1 MTGERLDD
9 PLAEAT
15 RLVALADSSGLAV
28 RLIGGLAIEARVPG
42 WKGGARSV
50 AGRRDIDL
58 ATSRRDAAGVAR
70 LLGDVGYVADRH
82 YNAIYGHKQLY
93 FMGPTNARPID
104 VVIET
109 LEMSHRLQFGP
120 RLAADYPTLSLADL
134 LLSKLQ
140 IVHLNAKDALDAW
153 VLLANFP
160 LAEADREGINV
171 RRLVEVTAHDWGWWR
186 TVSGNLDR
194 LLDPVTERLP
204 PALHDPVAQIRAIR
218 SAIDQAP
225 KSALWRLRARIG
237 ERVRW
242 YDEPEEIGHEQP

>member
-1 MTGERLDD
+1 MTAERLDD

-15 RLVALADSSGLAV
+15 RLVALADANGLAI

-42 WKGGARSV
+42 WSGGARS
-50 AGRRDIDL
+50 AAARRDIDL
-58 ATSRRDAAGVAR
+58 ATGRRDAAGVAR
-70 LLGDVGYVADRH
+70 LLSELGYVADRH

-93 FMGPTNARPID
+93 FMDPTSARPVD

-140 IVHLNAKDALDAW
+140 IVQLNAKDALDAQ
-153 VLLANFP
+153 VLLASFP
-160 LAEADREGINV
+160 LAETDREGINV
-171 RRLVEVTAHDWGWWR
+171 RRLVEVTANDWGWWR
-186 TVSGNLDR
+186 TVTGNLD
-194 LLDPVTERLP
+194 LLLNPVNDSLP
-204 PALHDPVAQIRAIR
+204 PALQDPVTQIRAIR
-218 SAIDQAP
+218 SAIDRAP
-225 KSALWRLRARIG
+225 KSARWRLRARIG
-237 ERVRW
+237 DRVRW